1 MIKLIASDMDGTL
14 IGDNGNISEE
24 NIEAIHKAQENGIK
38 FAIATGRA
46 YADVKPFLDKY
57 NLQCECAVL
66 NGAEY
71 RDENGKIIEGIY
83 IDKKRSSEI
92 LNIILK
98 YGLSAEIY
106 TDQGYYTTNTREEML
121 EGIMRRVK
129 NFHPNI
135 KTRDEAYNY
144 AINNPHFVSMNYIT
158 NLEDFINSDIN
169 VGKFV
174 SFGDS
179 IDKINE
185 LKKELAILPGLA
197 ISSSFVTNVEV
208 NDINATKG
216 KILVKASEK
225 MGIKRKEVAILGD
238 AYNDYSMFLE
248 FSNSFAME
256 NAIPEIKKAAKYV
269 TASNIES
276 GVAKAI
282 IKMLNDDNE
291 F

>member
-14 IGDNGNISEE
+14 IGDNRNISEE
-24 NIEAIHKAQENGIK
+24 NIKAIHKAQKSGIK

-46 YADVKPFLDKY
+46 YTDVKPFLDKY
-57 NLQCECAVL
+57 NLECECAVL
-66 NGAEY
+66 NGGEY
-71 RDENGKIIEGIY
+71 RDKSGKIVEGIY
-83 IDKKRSSEI
+83 IDKKRSNEI
-92 LNIILK
+92 IDIILK
-98 YGLSAEIY
+98 YGLSVEIY
-106 TDQGYYTTNTREEML
+106 TDKGYYTTNTKEEML
-121 EGIMRRVK
+121 EGIMRRARS
-129 NFHPNI
+129 FHPNI
-135 KTRDEAYNY
+135 KTKDEAYNY
-144 AINNPHFVSMNYIT
+144 AINNPHFLRMNYIT

-185 LKKELAILPGLA
+185 LKKELANLPGLA

-225 MGIKRKEVAILGD
+225 MGIKREEVAILGD
-238 AYNDYSMFLE
+238 ASNDYSMFLE
-248 FSNSFAME
+248 FSNSFAMG
-256 NAIPEIKKAAKYV
+256 NATPEIKKAAKYI
-269 TASNIES
+269 TASNIEN

-282 IKMLNDDNE
+282 TKILNNNNE